1 MDMPEKSG
9 TKKTTIKKRG
19 DQPGHQGNTF
29 KPNPTPD
36 YIDTHHPDFCS
47 CCGHSLESGEIV
59 GVDAE

>member
-29 KPNPTPD
+29 KPNPNPD
-36 YIDTHHPDFCS
+36 YIDR
-47 CCGHSLESGEIV
+47 E
-59 GVDAE
+59 